1 MMLYA
6 NQAVLTM
13 KQKRGHAGAGAGGAG
28 DAGDNA
34 VVFKSCS
41 DENERRKAML

>member
-1 MMLYA
+1 
-6 NQAVLTM
+6 M
-13 KQKRGHAGAGAGGAG
+13 KQKRGHAGAGAGAGGAG
-28 DAGDNA
+28 DAGNNA